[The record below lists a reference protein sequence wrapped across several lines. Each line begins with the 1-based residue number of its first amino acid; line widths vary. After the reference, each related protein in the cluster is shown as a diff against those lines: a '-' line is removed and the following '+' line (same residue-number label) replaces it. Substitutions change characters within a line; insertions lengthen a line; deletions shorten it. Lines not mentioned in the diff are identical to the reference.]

1 MTTLSRVLEQAAP
14 LVSPSPRRL
23 ARVTALADSLLLKT
37 DHEASKYPETR
48 GALLGGSFAKGT
60 WIPKHVDLDI
70 FVRFDPSTPKERFE
84 KVGLAIGAAAT
95 RGHPRGKKY
104 AEHPYTEAVVEGIKV
119 NIVPCYAVEQ
129 KMWKSAA
136 DRSPFHVDLVK
147 VLPEGA
153 KTQIRLLKSFMKA
166 VGVYGAEIETQG
178 FSGYVA
184 EVLTMKH
191 GGLEEVLRW
200 FADFK
205 PASEERLFH
214 LADPVDEGR
223 DLGIAVSRGKLGLM
237 VLASRA
243 FLRSPSQAYFVSATG
258 SPRPSMKQS
267 VVALVF
273 SHRRLSED
281 TLWGELRRT
290 MKHIVR
296 HLEVNGFRI
305 ARSMAA
311 SNNLDRSAI
320 LFIPEITELPEL
332 EQRVGPTVDRRKDV
346 EAFLNSG
353 RRVSKLTWVDEE
365 ARVRFLR
372 PRRYR
377 KMSGLLLDLSKG
389 KAGPVG
395 ASRELEKAMRKSA
408 VVLGGKRLEAVA
420 RSSPWLLEGLQEITT
435 DALGTH
441 SN

>member
-1 MTTLSRVLEQAAP
+1 MTTINQVLQQATP
-14 LVSPSPRRL
+14 LVSPSPKQS
-23 ARVTALADSLLLKT
+23 ARITALADSLLKKT
-37 DHEASKYPETR
+37 NHEASKYPETR

-70 FVRFDPSTPKERFE
+70 FVRFDPSVSKERFE
-84 KVGLAIGAAAT
+84 EVGLAIGVSAT

-104 AEHPYTEAVVEGIKV
+104 AEHPYTEAFVEGVRV
-119 NIVPCYAVEQ
+119 NIVPCYAVEP

-147 VLPEGA
+147 GLPEKT
-153 KTQIRLLKSFMKA
+153 KTQIRLLKSFMKG

-184 EVLTMKH
+184 EVLTMTH
-191 GGLEEVLRW
+191 GDLEKVLHW
-200 FADFK
+200 FADFQ
-205 PASEERLFH
+205 PASEERMFH
-214 LADPVDEGR
+214 LPDPVDEGR
-223 DLGIAVSRGKLGLM
+223 DLAIAVSHEKLGLM
-237 VLASRA
+237 ILASRD
-243 FLRSPSQAYFVSATG
+243 FLRSPSRAFFVSVTG
-258 SPRPSMKQS
+258 RPRSTIRQS
-267 VVALVF
+267 VIALVF

-290 MKHIVR
+290 MKHTVR

-311 SNNLDRSAI
+311 SNNLDKSAI
-320 LFIPEITELPEL
+320 LLIPEIADLPEL

-346 EAFLNSG
+346 KAFLDSG
-353 RRVSKLTWVDEE
+353 RSVSKLVWVDEE

-372 PRRYR
+372 ARRYR
-377 KMSGLLLDLSKG
+377 RMSDLLGDLAKG
-389 KAGPVG
+389 RAGPVG

-408 VVLGGKRLEAVA
+408 VVLEGKSLEQAA
-420 RSSPWLLEGLQEITT
+420 KSSPWLMDGLHEITT
-435 DALGTH
+435 DVLGTRAT
-441 SN
+441 